1 MYGKLP
7 DKKNLL
13 QHKLKV
19 RSHIT
24 LVFLPLISELP
35 TPHEQTQ
42 SNKLPLQGQE
52 RKYFDSGDYAMSK
65 AGKASDAG
73 LTNIGSEHPSP
84 DTIPHLSSSSPHN
97 GPNGTNNGLSLQP
110 TPSSSQTGGAGAG
123 LSGSPVKE
131 SSFLQRGMSI
141 DDQGGA
147 GGRDADDEIEKVAG
161 EMSPPPQGVEGVPI
175 RQ

>member
-1 MYGKLP
+1 MNPHQKNKVDVNSLSPDEQRLFRMYGKLP

-13 QHKLKV
+13 QHKLK
-19 RSHIT
+19 
-24 LVFLPLISELP
+24 
-35 TPHEQTQ
+35 
-42 SNKLPLQGQE
+42 GQE

-73 LTNIGSEHPSP
+73 LTNIGVEHPSP
-84 DTIPHLSSSSPHN
+84 DTIPHLSSSSPHS

-110 TPSSSQTGGAGAG
+110 TQSHQMAG

-141 DDQGGA
+141 DDPA
-147 GGRDADDEIEKVAG
+147 DAANAARDAIDKDAESV
-161 EMSPPPQGVEGVPI
+161 SPPPQVEGMPI